1 MLLRCVIISLA
12 LLVGGCYEQD
22 MNMRRK
28 IYAECIASSTVN
40 SVNEY
45 ADTVKACNDVSSNL
59 SWK

>member
-1 MLLRCVIISLA
+1 MILRCVIISLTI
-12 LLVGGCYEQD
+12 LMGGCYEQD

-28 IYAECIASSTVN
+28 IYTECIASATVN

-45 ADTVKACNDVSSNL
+45 ADIVKACNDTSYHL